1 MICHVLSS
9 LDGRILGSRWR
20 PKGTDTA
27 GLFERLHDQLEG
39 DAWIVG
45 RVTGQ
50 EFAKRKSY
58 PEESGRTFPREDHAI
73 CRDATAYDVVLDAH
87 GRIAFGRADIGGGA
101 TQRAR
106 CRGASAA

>member
-1 MICHVLSS
+1 MKPHVICHMLSS
-9 LDGRILGSRWR
+9 VDGRILGSRWR

-50 EFAKRKSY
+50 QAVAKGDLVPGEAATLAGIVDRWRAAYETTEMDRRLSAL
-58 PEESGRTFPREDHAI
+58 EEKA
-73 CRDATAYDVVLDAH
+73 
-87 GRIAFGRADIGGGA
+87 GG
-101 TQRAR
+101 
-106 CRGASAA
+106 